1 MNARAAPISLR
12 LPMGASIVKNE
23 ACGRAVRE
31 QATVLIGNSPVGDPN
46 APTPVQYNTFGF
58 DEARRGR
65 DRTEERNLE
74 LERRLGDAFF
84 EHGPDRKA
92 HAAIEQGRGEASMR
106 MMLVKQP
113 SKL

>member
-1 MNARAAPISLR
+1 LSVRAGGNFAA
-12 LPMGASIVKNE
+12 GTDGGSIVKNE
-23 ACGRAVRE
+23 ACGRAVRQ
-31 QATVLIGNSPVGDPN
+31 QATSLINDPSLGGTSAPAPVHDD
-46 APTPVQYNTFGF
+46 TFGF